1 MPSIKQT
8 LQSSITHSQSK
19 MLL

>member
-8 LQSSITHSQSK
+8 LQSLITHSQSK
-19 MLL
+19 MRL

>member
-8 LQSSITHSQSK
+8 LQSSIAHSQSK
-19 MLL
+19 MRL